1 MSPGD
6 QRRLL
11 AARYDAGEITYQTY
25 WEGLCALDQATKRA
39 HQHAHQTQAQAALAS
54 LKRQA
59 VATTPAAPVSR
70 PARPVPSAPPTSSV
84 APAPA
89 PATVD
94 PEARRRHLLEATPLG
109 REMLAQEKSV
119 EAAKASARAWAERK
133 NRAEKGR

>member
-11 AARYDAGEITYQTY
+11 VARYEAGEITSQTY

-39 HQHAHQTQAQAALAS
+39 HHHAHDTQTQATLAS

-59 VATTPAAPVSR
+59 VATTPAAPVR
-70 PARPVPSAPPTSSV
+70 QPARPVPSVPPTSSV
-84 APAPA
+84 APAPV
-89 PATVD
+89 TVD

-109 REMLAQEKSV
+109 REMLAHEQLAET
-119 EAAKASARAWAERK
+119 ANAQARAWAERK